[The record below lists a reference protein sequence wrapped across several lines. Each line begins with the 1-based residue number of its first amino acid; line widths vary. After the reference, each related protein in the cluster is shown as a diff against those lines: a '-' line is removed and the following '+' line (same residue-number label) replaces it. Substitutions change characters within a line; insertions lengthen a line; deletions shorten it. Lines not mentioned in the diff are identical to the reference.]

1 MEQPQP
7 LTADRVVLVGT
18 GVMGG
23 AVLTG
28 MLAAATRPGEVVVVD
43 AAPHRA
49 AQVAAEHGIAHAA
62 SVAGAAAGAD
72 VVLLAVKPK
81 DVAGV
86 LAQLSGIDAATLV
99 VSVAAGLGTGFYEA
113 RLPAGVPVVR
123 VMPNTP
129 ATIGQG
135 MSAISP
141 GAHADE
147 RHLALVEALLA
158 GTGAV
163 VRVAEKDQDAVTA
176 ISGSGPAYV
185 FYVIDAL
192 AEAGVLMG
200 LPRGLSTTLATE
212 TVLGSAALV
221 SLTGEHP
228 AVLREKVSS
237 PAGTTVA
244 ALHRLDAAGV
254 RAAFVDAALTA
265 RARAQE
271 LAGELDA
278 GPGV

>member
-1 MEQPQP
+1 MEHAQP
-7 LTADRVVLVGT
+7 LTARRVALIGT

-23 AVLTG
+23 AILTG
-28 MLAAATRPGEVVVVD
+28 LLSSATRPEDVVVVD
-43 AAPHRA
+43 AVAHRA

-62 SVAGAAAGAD
+62 SVAVGATGAD
-72 VVLLAVKPK
+72 VVILAVKPK

-86 LAQLSGIDAATLV
+86 LGQLSGIGAGTLV
-99 VSVAAGLGTGFYEA
+99 VSVAAGLGTSFYES

-141 GAHADE
+141 GARAEEH
-147 RHLALVEALLA
+147 HLALVEALLA

-163 VRVAEKDQDAVTA
+163 VRVAERDQDAVTA

-192 AEAGVLMG
+192 AEAGVLLG
-200 LPRGLSTTLATE
+200 LSRELSTTLATQ

-221 SLTGEHP
+221 SRTGEHP
-228 AVLREKVSS
+228 AVLRERVSS

-244 ALHRLDAAGV
+244 AVHRLDAAGV
-254 RAAFVDAALTA
+254 RAAFVDAARTA

-271 LAGELDA
+271 LARELD
-278 GPGV
+278 PGS